1 MLLHHRKEEILWLTL
16 FFLVPQDFIA
26 AIRMSESGLA
36 TKVSR
41 FRLILPPAP
50 GSECRTQCART
61 RSESSTRRATVW
73 RASAPAAGLAC
84 SPARAESLV
93 LVPRHRPRRARCTD
107 RRVSLRDPRAG
118 NPCVR
123 LERRTLARWSGVR

>member
-1 MLLHHRKEEILWLTL
+1 MYIIIYETAPEVLLVT
-16 FFLVPQDFIA
+16 
-26 AIRMSESGLA
+26 ESGLA

-73 RASAPAAGLAC
+73 RASAPAASLAC
-84 SPARAESLV
+84 SPTRAESLDVV
-93 LVPRHRPRRARCTD
+93 LRHRPRRAQRTH
-107 RRVSLRDPRAG
+107 RHVSVLYPRAG
-118 NPCVR
+118 NRCFR
-123 LERRTLARWSGVR
+123 A

>member
-1 MLLHHRKEEILWLTL
+1 MYIIIYETAPEVLLVT
-16 FFLVPQDFIA
+16 
-26 AIRMSESGLA
+26 ESGLA

>member
-1 MLLHHRKEEILWLTL
+1 MYIIIYETATEVLLVT
-16 FFLVPQDFIA
+16 
-26 AIRMSESGLA
+26 ESGLA

-50 GSECRTQCART
+50 RSECRTQCART

-84 SPARAESLV
+84 SPARA
-93 LVPRHRPRRARCTD
+93 D
-107 RRVSLRDPRAG
+107 RLVSLRDPRAG